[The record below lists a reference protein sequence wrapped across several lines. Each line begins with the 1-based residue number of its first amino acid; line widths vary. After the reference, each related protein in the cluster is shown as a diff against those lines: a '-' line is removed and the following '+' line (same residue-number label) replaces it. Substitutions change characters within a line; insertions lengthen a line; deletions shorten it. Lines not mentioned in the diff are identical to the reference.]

1 MVYLL
6 SDSCMYTHIHTHIL
20 THTHTHSTPTNE
32 SAGGTIRK
40 SNRLH
45 PFTFAAW
52 RDGYIYIHIFFL
64 QLPSRWQQRKDSFL
78 SSSLRR
84 HSEGTV
90 KASG

>member
-6 SDSCMYTHIHTHIL
+6 SDSCMYTHIHTH
-20 THTHTHSTPTNE
+20 TFSHTHTHSTPTNE
-32 SAGGTIRK
+32 NAGGTIRK

-52 RDGYIYIHIFFL
+52 RDGYIYIYTFFFYNC
-64 QLPSRWQQRKDSFL
+64 PADGSKGRTAFS
-78 SSSLRR
+78 
-84 HSEGTV
+84 HPASEGTV